1 MSITAK
7 LYVED
12 KVFNILNFNFSFNQ
26 QSSMSG
32 LPSAKPTGGQFDIV
46 LEATKDPIFYE
57 WMTSN
62 SLMNKVKIEISQSF
76 TFGKTRQIELIDVY
90 CLLHQDTFNG
100 VNNQPMQTLIKLSP
114 AILLQNGEKM
124 FEWYWKVTDLDAEVE
139 ETVLDTTEPKLLN
152 YYIEDLEN
160 NRINDA
166 SIKENQEIYLVIN
179 SENTQGEVV
188 DIDLE
193 NHAID
198 FEYNGQWMK
207 DDIINDVV
215 LNDTFT
221 KVKLKAVKQK
231 EN

>member
-12 KVFNILNFNFSFNQ
+12 RVFNILNFNFSFNQ

-124 FEWYWKVTDLDAEVE
+124 FECYWKVTDLDAEVE
-139 ETVLDTTEPKLLN
+139 ETVVNNELEFVN
-152 YYIEDLEN
+152 YYITDIENNEIEEYHTGDKILLNIETKNAIGEKITLSIEDKTQDFKYNGAVLENDTLKDYIINSDLEQVELEV
-160 NRINDA
+160 I
-166 SIKENQEIYLVIN
+166 EQQE
-179 SENTQGEVV
+179 
-188 DIDLE
+188 
-193 NHAID
+193 
-198 FEYNGQWMK
+198 
-207 DDIINDVV
+207 
-215 LNDTFT
+215 
-221 KVKLKAVKQK
+221 
-231 EN
+231 

>member
-62 SLMNKVKIEISQSF
+62 SLMGRVKIEISQSF

-139 ETVLDTTEPKLLN
+139 ETVVDNEPEILN
-152 YYIEDLEN
+152 YHIEDLEGN
-160 NRINDA
+160 EIDQDEINIDD
-166 SIKENQEIYLVIN
+166 EIMLVIETRN
-179 SENTQGEVV
+179 AVGEVFEF
-188 DIDLE
+188 DLDDQKLDYE
-193 NHAID
+193 H
-198 FEYNGQWMK
+198 NGVRL
-207 DDIINDVV
+207 DDDTLEIQITNDVEYIP
-215 LNDTFT
+215 
-221 KVKLKAVKQK
+221 LKAILQ
-231 EN
+231 ED

>member
-76 TFGKTRQIELIDVY
+76 TFGKTRKIELIDVY

-124 FEWYWKVTDLDAEVE
+124 FEWYWKVTD
-139 ETVLDTTEPKLLN
+139 
-152 YYIEDLEN
+152 
-160 NRINDA
+160 
-166 SIKENQEIYLVIN
+166 
-179 SENTQGEVV
+179 
-188 DIDLE
+188 
-193 NHAID
+193 
-198 FEYNGQWMK
+198 
-207 DDIINDVV
+207 
-215 LNDTFT
+215 
-221 KVKLKAVKQK
+221 
-231 EN
+231 

>member
-139 ETVLDTTEPKLLN
+139 ETVVDNEPEILN
-152 YYIEDLEN
+152 YHIEDLEGN
-160 NRINDA
+160 EINQD
-166 SIKENQEIYLVIN
+166 EIDIDDEIMLVIETRN
-179 SENTQGEVV
+179 AVGEVFEF
-188 DIDLE
+188 DLE
-193 NHAID
+193 DQKLDYEH
-198 FEYNGQWMK
+198 NGVRLE
-207 DDIINDVV
+207 DDTLEFQIANDVEYV
-215 LNDTFT
+215 P
-221 KVKLKAVKQK
+221 LKAILQ
-231 EN
+231 